1 MADKHNY
8 FGDGPFDGDYDELAQ
23 SVKRIAD
30 KKAKGFMAG
39 WTQEQVTD
47 VSEQMANKSVQDTY
61 ISMIPGNKQPE
72 KKIVKPGEEVEENK

>member
-1 MADKHNY
+1 
-8 FGDGPFDGDYDELAQ
+8 
-23 SVKRIAD
+23 
-30 KKAKGFMAG
+30 MAG

>member
-1 MADKHNY
+1 MANKKNEY
-8 FGDGPFDGDYDELAQ
+8 FGGGPFSGEFDDLAQ

-47 VSEQMANKSVQDTY
+47 VSEPMANKSVQDAY
-61 ISMIPGNKQPE
+61 VS
-72 KKIVKPGEEVEENK
+72 KIVNPALEPEEDK

>member
-1 MADKHNY
+1 MADKINEY
-8 FGDGPFDGDYDELAQ
+8 FGGVPFSGDFDDLSQ

-47 VSEQMANKSVQDTY
+47 VSEQMANKSVQDAY
-61 ISMIPGNKQPE
+61 VS
-72 KKIVKPGEEVEENK
+72 KIVNPALEPEEDK

>member
-1 MADKHNY
+1 MADKKNEY
-8 FGDGPFDGDYDELAQ
+8 FGGGPFSRDYDDLAQ

-47 VSEQMANKSVQDTY
+47 VSELLAIISFLDTY
-61 ISMIPGNKQPE
+61 IE
-72 KKIVKPGEEVEENK
+72 KIINPARELEEDK

>member
-1 MADKHNY
+1 MANKKNEY
-8 FGDGPFDGDYDELAQ
+8 FGGGPFSGEFDDLAQ

-47 VSEQMANKSVQDTY
+47 V
-61 ISMIPGNKQPE
+61 
-72 KKIVKPGEEVEENK
+72 

>member
-1 MADKHNY
+1 MADKKNEY
-8 FGDGPFDGDYDELAQ
+8 FGGGPFSRDYDDLAQ

-61 ISMIPGNKQPE
+61 ME
-72 KKIVKPGEEVEENK
+72 KIINPARELEEDK